1 MLRIAQVLGRNGSWE
16 PDSPERERFPGENN
30 SWEEMVPGR
39 IIPKR
44 KRSWKRVIPG
54 KRWFLEENNSW
65 EK

>member
-16 PDSPERERFPGENN
+16 PDSPGRERFPGENN

-44 KRSWKRVIPG
+44 KRS
-54 KRWFLEENNSW
+54 
-65 EK
+65 